1 MLVNQTLK
9 ALDCAGEVRDKLE
22 SLKAV
27 LILFCSAYLDGSEES
42 VILAAKTN
50 ANNMQFAADALI
62 TLLCD
67 VLDLAEEAMNA
78 ADKAHSMA
86 VSQEPVMEKDVVR
99 RAIYK
104 TFSLED
110 KRQLGE
116 ELLRMTAS

>member
-1 MLVNQTLK
+1 MLTTQTLK
-9 ALDCAGEVRDKLE
+9 VVDCAGEVRDKLE

-27 LILFCSAYLDGSEES
+27 LILFCSAYLNGSEES
-42 VILAAKTN
+42 VILAAKAN

-67 VLDLAEEAMNA
+67 VLDRAEEAVNA
-78 ADKAHSMA
+78 ADQAHSMA
-86 VSQEPVMEKDVVR
+86 VSQEPVMEKADVL
-99 RAIYK
+99 RAIHK
-104 TFSLED
+104 TFSLDD